1 MCERVIILILSLIIS
16 FVAQALTCY
25 CIGQYCSQPPS
36 DPNSYEDETYPNSI
50 SDFEDYTT
58 TSQNDSMSQFSSCEA
73 KKGAKCFSAV
83 TQVEDITGELRP
95 ER

>member
-1 MCERVIILILSLIIS
+1 M
-16 FVAQALTCY
+16 FFTAQALTCY

-36 DPNSYEDETYPNSI
+36 IPRSHNGVNYEENSI
-50 SDFEDYTT
+50 TDFPDDYHNL
-58 TSQNDSMSQFSSCEA
+58 SHNDSMSQLSSCEA

-83 TQVEDITGELRP
+83 AQVEDVKTGELVP

>member
-1 MCERVIILILSLIIS
+1 MRDL
-16 FVAQALTCY
+16 FFTAQALTCY

-36 DPNSYEDETYPNSI
+36 NPSSHNGVNYEGNSVNDWQEYPNLSH
-50 SDFEDYTT
+50 
-58 TSQNDSMSQFSSCEA
+58 NDSLSQLSSCEA

-83 TQVEDITGELRP
+83 AQVEDVKTGELVP